1 MSTGYH
7 LFLAVAAILSHHVQ
21 SADILVATL
30 TFGSPWLD
38 VAKIAEV
45 LASRGHDVTVLAH
58 ASQKSDLMRKWPN
71 FRYETFGD
79 PGKPPSIKEVMKTV
93 PPKAF
98 SSTGLLDQVTAGK
111 TVLFATLSLTEETLS
126 DTQLLRKLKNSHY
139 DVVLTSPSVSSGPLV
154 AQYLDLPL
162 VCITRS
168 LPSGQDIRATGVPN
182 PLAYVP
188 TVSSGLSDKMT
199 FFQRVKNVL
208 VYFVATTVGQ
218 MVLDKTFDDIAKRTI
233 GDNYTMSAALARTD
247 VWLYD
252 SDLMFD
258 FPKPMMPNMVSIH
271 GHMAER
277 VKPLTEE
284 LEKFMQSS
292 GEDGIVLVTF
302 GSMIAAMPAEKADM
316 LAAAF
321 ARLPQK
327 VVWRYAGT
335 PPPSLGTNT
344 RTMEWV
350 PQSDLLAHPKT
361 RAFVSHCGFNGVAE
375 AMYHGVPVV
384 GMPLWTDAY
393 DNIARIVAR
402 GMAVSLDIHTV
413 TSEEVYQAITTVISD
428 PSEEALSDTQLLR
441 KLKNSH
447 YDVVLTYPSVSC
459 GPLVAQYLDLPLV
472 CTTRSLPTGQDI
484 RATGVPNPLAYVPTV
499 SSGLSDKMTFLQRV
513 KNVLV
518 YFVATTMAQVVFD
531 KIFDDMAQRTIG
543 GNYTMSAALA
553 RTDVWLYQSDL
564 MFDFPKPMMPNM
576 VSIAGHMGEGV
587 KPLNEELEK
596 FMQSSGDD
604 GVVLVTFGSMIAA
617 MPAEKA
623 DMLAAAFARLPQKV
637 VWRYAGTPPPSL
649 GTNTKTMEWV
659 PQSDLLA
666 EAMYH
671 GVPVVGMPL
680 VTDSHDNIARIV
692 ARGMAVS
699 LDIHTSTSEEVYQA
713 ITTVISD
720 PRYKEKASKVST
732 HLRDQPQSPMERAVW
747 WIEHVIKHG
756 GLPHLRSRA
765 AELPFYQY
773 YLLDVMALILAV
785 ISAVLLSCWKCCSF
799 ACGMCKRGKTNIKL
813 KSH

>member
-1 MSTGYH
+1 MSTGFH
-7 LFLAVAAILSHHVQ
+7 LFLAVAAILSQHVQ

-79 PGKPPSIKEVMKTV
+79 PGKPPSVKEVLKTV

-162 VCITRS
+162 VCMTRS

-199 FFQRVKNVL
+199 FLQRVKNVL

-233 GDNYTMSAALARTD
+233 GDNFTMSAALARTD

-277 VKPLTEE
+277 VKPLTEK

-292 GEDGIVLVTF
+292 GDAGVVLVTF
-302 GSMIAAMPAEKADM
+302 GSMIAAMPAEKADI

-335 PPPSLGTNT
+335 PPPSLGPNT
-344 RTMEWV
+344 KTMEWV

-428 PSEEALSDTQLLR
+428 P
-441 KLKNSH
+441 
-447 YDVVLTYPSVSC
+447 
-459 GPLVAQYLDLPLV
+459 
-472 CTTRSLPTGQDI
+472 
-484 RATGVPNPLAYVPTV
+484 
-499 SSGLSDKMTFLQRV
+499 
-513 KNVLV
+513 
-518 YFVATTMAQVVFD
+518 
-531 KIFDDMAQRTIG
+531 
-543 GNYTMSAALA
+543 
-553 RTDVWLYQSDL
+553 
-564 MFDFPKPMMPNM
+564 
-576 VSIAGHMGEGV
+576 
-587 KPLNEELEK
+587 
-596 FMQSSGDD
+596 
-604 GVVLVTFGSMIAA
+604 
-617 MPAEKA
+617 
-623 DMLAAAFARLPQKV
+623 
-637 VWRYAGTPPPSL
+637 
-649 GTNTKTMEWV
+649 
-659 PQSDLLA
+659 
-666 EAMYH
+666 
-671 GVPVVGMPL
+671 
-680 VTDSHDNIARIV
+680 
-692 ARGMAVS
+692 
-699 LDIHTSTSEEVYQA
+699 
-713 ITTVISD
+713 
-720 PRYKEKASKVST
+720 RYKEKASKVST

-747 WIEHVIKHG
+747 WIEHVIKHD

-785 ISAVLLSCWKCCSF
+785 LSAVLLSCWKCCSF

-813 KSH
+813 KSQ